1 MKKLPPKSDGF
12 GQGVYYAT
20 EDYAGLV
27 RRFVIIGVDFM
38 VICFVPAIIIVLI
51 FDLPKNIDHI
61 FSSKMYVFLLFSYLY
76 LAIIKRSDWGTVGYR
91 LTGVRIVN
99 LKGKRPSLWQMTF
112 RFLLLV
118 FGPFHI
124 LIDLFWLGGDDYKQ
138 TLRDKIVG
146 TYVIKHDALPLGKG
160 EQLLVPYY
168 FFTWSFWFREVRRSE
183 Q

>member
-1 MKKLPPKSDGF
+1 MKKSSSKADGL
-12 GQGVYYAT
+12 GQGVYYAPG
-20 EDYAGLV
+20 DYAGLL
-27 RRFVIIGVDFM
+27 RRFIIIGMDFI
-38 VICFVPAIIIVLI
+38 VICFFSAIIIVLI
-51 FDLPKNIDHI
+51 FDLPKNIDYI
-61 FSSKMYVFLLFSYLY
+61 FSSKTYVFLLFSYLY

-99 LKGKRPSLWQMTF
+99 LEGKRPSLWQMTF

-124 LIDLFWLGGDDYKQ
+124 LIDLFWLGGDDYRQ

-168 FFTWSFWFREVRRSE
+168 FFTWALWFREVKRSG
-183 Q
+183 